1 MSADNGNGE
10 FYVSSVLELTIFHAA
25 ICICEEEDN
34 ILGIYQ
40 SRAQLFLLLHPANPG
55 SHIELNGSHLF
66 CASKPPHKLHCL
78 DIKPLHWVVNI
89 LLSAT
94 SVEKRSVSGMLMPK
108 HFSAGENSCQQT
120 EFT

>member
-1 MSADNGNGE
+1 MQPFVFVRRA
-10 FYVSSVLELTIFHAA
+10 
-25 ICICEEEDN
+25 N

-78 DIKPLHWVVNI
+78 DIKAIALGCKYSLISN
-89 LLSAT
+89 
-94 SVEKRSVSGMLMPK
+94 K
-108 HFSAGENSCQQT
+108 HGKEVCIRDARAEAFFCW
-120 EFT
+120 